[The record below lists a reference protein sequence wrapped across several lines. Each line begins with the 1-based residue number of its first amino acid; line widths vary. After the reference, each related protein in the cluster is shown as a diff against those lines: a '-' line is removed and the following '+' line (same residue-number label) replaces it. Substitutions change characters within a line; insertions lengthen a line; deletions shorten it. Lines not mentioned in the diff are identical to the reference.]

1 MSGTDNQ
8 KETRKPDEVAKNQEL
23 LPQSSIHI
31 PQKFFSN
38 SVEGAKARAIDTL
51 RHKEK
56 QLDGISTTSAV
67 EIWKAGTMDHLKKY
81 LPPDS
86 AIIAKWDELPIKA
99 SGQAPAQLNYRKE
112 ALRTLIQEA
121 IEQIEYHGVYI
132 NPKEEAAPR
141 RNWAAGFTNTEL
153 NSGIAFVASAL
164 VAVTMWGQSV
174 INAKRDNEQ
183 FQERIKSILIEYVD
197 LILKEGRHTPQNH
210 NLRDNP
216 TLQLDR
222 FNYPQDSITKLN
234 NTIKD
239 RQ

>member
-1 MSGTDNQ
+1 
-8 KETRKPDEVAKNQEL
+8 
-23 LPQSSIHI
+23 
-31 PQKFFSN
+31 
-38 SVEGAKARAIDTL
+38 
-51 RHKEK
+51 
-56 QLDGISTTSAV
+56 
-67 EIWKAGTMDHLKKY
+67 MDQLKKY
-81 LPPDS
+81 PPPDT
-86 AIIAKWDELPIKA
+86 AMIAKGDELAIKA
-99 SGQAPAQLNYRKE
+99 SVQAPAQLNDRME
-112 ALRTLIQEA
+112 ALGTLIRGA
-121 IEQIEYHGVYI
+121 IEQVEYHGVYI

-153 NSGIAFVASAL
+153 NSGIAFAASAL

-183 FQERIKSILIEYVD
+183 FQESIKSILIEYVD

-216 TLQLDR
+216 TLQLER